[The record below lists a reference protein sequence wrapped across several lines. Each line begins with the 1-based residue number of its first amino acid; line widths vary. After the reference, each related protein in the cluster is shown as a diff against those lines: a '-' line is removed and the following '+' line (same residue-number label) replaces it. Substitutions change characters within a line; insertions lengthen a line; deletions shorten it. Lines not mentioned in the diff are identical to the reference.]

1 MRLLQVSNSGFETPV
16 IASHRTR
23 QERDLEQGEHGAEPE
38 PSPPSSSQRLSSKLR
53 RSLFLDSAL
62 PFKDKGV
69 QTPEPS
75 ETEADSQLG
84 SEPIN
89 DAINEAKDKKDD
101 EEKEKM
107 LRKTSTAQR
116 RISMRKLIRTVL
128 MKALM
133 VHKKAIRRKIR
144 RKRTRRRS
152 LRTFFS
158 EISCVSWSSWPAV
171 KFDIS

>member
-1 MRLLQVSNSGFETPV
+1 MITLMRLLQVSNSGFETPV

-53 RSLFLDSAL
+53 RSLFLDS
-62 PFKDKGV
+62 
-69 QTPEPS
+69 EPS

-133 VHKKAIRRKIR
+133 VHKNAIRRKIR

>member
-89 DAINEAKDKKDD
+89 GAINEAKDKKDD
-101 EEKEKM
+101 EENEKNAEKNVHGTKENIDEKTNKNSPNESTDGTQKSDKKKDQKEKD
-107 LRKTSTAQR
+107 KE
-116 RISMRKLIRTVL
+116 
-128 MKALM
+128 
-133 VHKKAIRRKIR
+133 KKPED
-144 RKRTRRRS
+144 
-152 LRTFFS
+152 LFFRDFL
-158 EISCVSWSSWPAV
+158 CFLVFLARC
-171 KFDIS
+171 